1 MEVDLVYAMG
11 TSPRGRTPE
20 QVMEFFQVCETNQ
33 GEPSMNKSME
43 SNTAGIY
50 LQLLVQPA
58 A

>member
-33 GEPSMNKSME
+33 GDQSMSRSMKSTHCICV
-43 SNTAGIY
+43 SKQNR
-50 LQLLVQPA
+50 
-58 A
+58 